1 MKKIARVLLM
11 AGIMLQLSFLP
22 VYGNGFWK
30 NKMAISERNAAEYI
44 QKLKAGAKPGSLQR
58 PEMRHDK
65 DYEAEVYV
73 KELNGAMD
81 EAERLAR
88 QGKNDQI
95 KELELRFPPPPKK
108 SEY

>member
-1 MKKIARVLLM
+1 MKKFSRVLLM
-11 AGIMLQLSFLP
+11 VGIMLQLSFLP

-30 NKMAISERNAAEYI
+30 IKMAISERNAAEYI
-44 QKLKAGAKPGSLQR
+44 HELKAGAQPGSLKR

-65 DYEAEVYV
+65 EYEAEVYV
-73 KELNGAMD
+73 KELNKAMD

-88 QGKNDQI
+88 LGKNEQI
-95 KELELRFPPPPKK
+95 KEPELRFPPPKK